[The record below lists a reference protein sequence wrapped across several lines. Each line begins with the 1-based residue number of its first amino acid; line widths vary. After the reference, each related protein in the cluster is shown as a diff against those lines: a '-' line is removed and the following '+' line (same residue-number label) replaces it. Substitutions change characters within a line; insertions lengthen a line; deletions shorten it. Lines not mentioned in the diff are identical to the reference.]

1 MVLDLLI
8 SLEAYRMIDLL
19 EPKIV
24 IITDG
29 YGKAKEY
36 YISKLPAFQ
45 GRNIMYTYTLANL
58 PKIGSPE
65 KSMEIVIELMAYVA
79 VNIGTP
85 EAPIYQRL
93 NNEALINNHVSD
105 WEALAKI
112 EKEMLVYNNSFFRN
126 GQALSFFEGLAQTI
140 VEKIIGI
147 LTVSSGQSSQQ
158 ERQPFTN

>member
-1 MVLDLLI
+1 MSGLLDAKVVTI
-8 SLEAYRMIDLL
+8 A
-19 EPKIV
+19 
-24 IITDG
+24 DG
-29 YGKAKEY
+29 YGIEKEY

-58 PKIGSPE
+58 PKLGSPE
-65 KSMEIVIELMAYVA
+65 KSMEIAAEMMAYVA

-85 EAPIYQRL
+85 AAPIMQRL
-93 NNEALINNHVSD
+93 SNEALINNHIND

-126 GQALSFFEGLAQTI
+126 GQALSFFEGLAQMV

-147 LTVSSGQSSQQ
+147 LTASSGQSSPP
-158 ERQPFTN
+158 EKQPSTN